1 MAALRHQL
9 QIIVDRQLA
18 VAKAAHERLDRLSD
32 AQLRWAPDDKTWSI
46 VLIADHLI
54 RVHVATSPVF
64 MKALLPAPVA
74 GDEITK
80 ELPYSFLDR
89 LAVNAMS
96 PGARYK
102 IPVPKMFEPVAHRG
116 SSTVVQHLYDEFEA
130 FRVILEF
137 ANEKQLKGI
146 KVSSPAKSGLHL
158 SVLAFLDA
166 TVQHNRYHW
175 LQVETLLRNPKFP
188 TE

>member
-102 IPVPKMFEPVAHRG
+102 LPVPKMFEPVAHRG
-116 SSTVVQHLYDEFEA
+116 SSTVVQHLHDEFEA

-158 SVLAFLDA
+158 SVLAYLDA